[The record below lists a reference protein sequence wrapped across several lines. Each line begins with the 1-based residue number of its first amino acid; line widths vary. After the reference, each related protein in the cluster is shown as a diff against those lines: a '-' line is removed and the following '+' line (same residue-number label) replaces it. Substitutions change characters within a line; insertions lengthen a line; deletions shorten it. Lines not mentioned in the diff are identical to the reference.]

1 VDVPVEETARF
12 VTAAALRRLFAITS
26 TLVLVGAVTY
36 LVPSFERVRPW
47 VRGEGVPVVRLFFGE
62 RQAELP
68 DFQGAA
74 AAATNVSTSAPLE
87 AAKPSAVEAPAPKGL
102 HIAPEEYAQLK
113 LPLVN
118 ATALTTF
125 YEALRRSA
133 VADPHAITRIAHYGD
148 SAVAA
153 DEISS
158 TARRKLQA
166 RFGDAGHGFMLT
178 AKGNMFYG
186 HRDVVHRESPGW
198 QLLSIVRRPLRTGY
212 YGYGGVVATGQAGDY
227 TAFGTVEDGP
237 IGRSVSR
244 FELFYQRYAA
254 GGELRVSVDGG
265 DGMTIN
271 TRSDVAED
279 AWETLRVPDGY
290 HSLIVRARGEVRLY
304 GVSQERDSP
313 GVVYD
318 ALGLVGARA
327 DRLLDADPQHMAQQI
342 AHRDPDLLVL
352 GFGGNEAGNDFL
364 DEQRYE
370 RDLVKVIK
378 LMRAGKPNMSC
389 LLFGPLDQ
397 AQRNERGDIVTL
409 RSLPMIVE
417 VQRRVALDQGCA
429 FFDAYATMGGAGSVG
444 RWYHARPRLF
454 GPDFRHATP
463 EGYARLGFAYYQALL
478 KGFADYLEQ
487 QH

>member
-12 VTAAALRRLFAITS
+12 VTAVALRHLLAIAS
-26 TLVLVGAVTY
+26 TLVLVGSVTY
-36 LVPSFERVRPW
+36 FVPSFERVRPW

-74 AAATNVSTSAPLE
+74 AAATNVSTSAPLP
-87 AAKPSAVEAPAPKGL
+87 AAKPTAAEAPAPSGL
-102 HIAPEEYAQLK
+102 HISPEEYAQLK
-113 LPLVN
+113 LPLEN
-118 ATALTTF
+118 AAALSTF

-133 VADPHAITRIAHYGD
+133 ESAPHAITRIAHYGD

-186 HRDVVHRESPGW
+186 HRDVAHRESPGW

-212 YGYGGVVATGQAGDY
+212 YGYGGVVATGQAGEY
-227 TAFGTVEDGP
+227 TAYGTVDAGP
-237 IGRSVSR
+237 IGRAVSR
-244 FELFYQRYAA
+244 FELFYQRYPA
-254 GGELRVSVDGG
+254 GGELRLSIDGAEG
-265 DGMTIN
+265 HSIK
-271 TRSDVAED
+271 TRADVAED
-279 AWETLRVPDGY
+279 AWETLSVPDGD
-290 HSLIVRARGEVRLY
+290 HALIVRARGEVRLY
-304 GVSQERDSP
+304 GVSQERDTP

-342 AHRDPDLLVL
+342 AHRDPHLLVL
-352 GFGGNEAGNDFL
+352 GFGGNEAGNDWL
-364 DEQRYE
+364 DEHRYE
-370 RDLVKVIK
+370 NDLIKVVK
-378 LMRAGKPNMSC
+378 LMRAGKPEMSC

-397 AQRNERGDIVTL
+397 GQRNERGDIVTL
-409 RSLPMIVE
+409 RALPMIVA

-429 FFDAYATMGGAGSVG
+429 FFDTYATMGGAGSVG
-444 RWYHARPRLF
+444 RWYHSRPRLF

-487 QH
+487 HH